1 MSMTKVI
8 LKAAT
13 LCLLLLPMAV
23 MAGGYPFE
31 VTLKQHQYDIM
42 AVAHNHGP
50 ASITAIVKLT
60 VKNCIIETLAPPLI
74 AVRSGQSMEVA
85 RIRPS
90 APGKACRS
98 QVSTQFGLGDFTRV
112 ADGAAFRLPFAD
124 GNAFIVGQAYDG
136 PLTSHSNLNDQ
147 HAVDIN
153 MPEGTPIVAAR
164 DGVIIESEFAY
175 TNHGGLDERL
185 KNQANHVLIEHADG
199 SLTQYAHLA
208 PIPVHLALG
217 AKVHAGQLIGYS
229 GNTGYSSGPHLH
241 FAVLETHILADG
253 NIASVAV
260 PFWFYTALPRV
271 TFIATQGMLLKSDYT
286 SDN

>member
-1 MSMTKVI
+1 MSIKAV
-8 LKAAT
+8 LKTAS
-13 LCLLLLPMAV
+13 LCLLCLPMTV
-23 MAGGYPFE
+23 MADKYPFE
-31 VTLKQHQYDIM
+31 VSLKQQQHDIM

-60 VKNCIIETLAPPLI
+60 VNNCIIASLAPPII

-90 APGKACRS
+90 APGKACQS
-98 QVSTQFGLGDFTRV
+98 QVSTQYALGDFTRM

-124 GNAFIVGQAYDG
+124 GNAFIVGQAYGG

-147 HAVDIN
+147 HALDIN
-153 MPEGTPIVAAR
+153 MPEHTPVVAAR
-164 DGVIIESEFAY
+164 DGILIESEFAY

-185 KNQANHVLIEHADG
+185 KTQANHVLIEHADG

-217 AKVHAGQLIGYS
+217 AKVRAGQLIGYS

-241 FAVLETHILADG
+241 FAVLETHILTDG
-253 NIASVAV
+253 TIASVAV
-260 PFWFYTALPRV
+260 PFWFYTSLPRV
-271 TFIATQGMLLKSDYT
+271 EFIATQGMLLKSDYP